1 MIRTQYLIGRRNS
14 VESEIELLNVNP
26 RNMNSYVVSDLS
38 QATIFEDREKTLN
51 IVKALNLFAQ
61 ALGTEFEHFMK
72 EEQVQSKFYDEDGIE
87 INLSENDEDPTE

>member
-38 QATIFEDREKTLN
+38 QATIFDDREKTLG

-72 EEQVQSKFYDEDGIE
+72 EEQVQSKLFDEDGVE
-87 INLSENDEDPTE
+87 VDLVPDEGETE

>member
-14 VESEIELLNVNP
+14 EESEIELLNVNP

-38 QATIFEDREKTLN
+38 QATIFDDREKTLN

-72 EEQVQSKFYDEDGIE
+72 EEQVESKYFDEDGE
-87 INLSENDEDPTE
+87 EVNLVPEEEPTE

>member
-14 VESEIELLNVNP
+14 EESEVELLNVNT

-72 EEQVQSKFYDEDGIE
+72 EEQVESKFYDEDGAE
-87 INLSENDEDPTE
+87 VSLMENEEEPTE